1 MTSIEP
7 FPLKSRVSIK
17 TRPVGQPT
25 PPTQRGKG
33 SGKSSLKSSSAKSR
47 SPLLRGLIWGMTFS
61 TTALISAAAG
71 VGVAF
76 LSPDWS
82 LSQNFLTKTTEL
94 PGKKAML
101 AQDNRWNSLLPYHLS
116 RPVNVLVMGIDR
128 VLDAPPDGVEAFAGR
143 SDTMLLLRFEP
154 GDNSLRVLS
163 IPRDTRVRIPDIGYR
178 KINDANAE
186 GGPALA
192 AKVVS
197 QTLNDVPIDRYVRV
211 TTNAFRDLVD
221 LVGGV
226 EVYVQKPMHYR
237 DMTQKLEIN
246 LEPGLQTLNGD
257 QAEQFARFRMD
268 AIGDIGRV
276 QRQEILLKS
285 LQSKFNSPAIIPRI
299 PQAIDILQRSV
310 DTNLSMEEILA
321 LANFGRQ
328 LTKEQVKMVML
339 PGRFS
344 QADEFEKVSYWILSE
359 SGRDRVMDQYFGI
372 ENPTQSHSYRSIER
386 LSIALQNT
394 TDDPALVQRIKAY
407 LRQNNFRNIYEITA
421 SPQGIEK
428 TEIVAQQGDLRAARS
443 LHRLLGLGQVEASST
458 GDLASDITIR
468 IGFDAAQWVETN
480 GFVRADSPAQNPR

>member
-7 FPLKSRVSIK
+7 FPLKSRVSV
-17 TRPVGQPT
+17 RPRPTGQPT

-33 SGKSSLKSSSAKSR
+33 SKKSSSKSLHSKQR
-47 SPLLRGLIWGMTFS
+47 SPLLSGLMWGITFS
-61 TTALISAAAG
+61 FTALVSAAAG
-71 VGVAF
+71 VAVAF

-82 LSQNFLTKTTEL
+82 PSQIFLTKTTEL
-94 PGKKAML
+94 PGKKNML
-101 AQDNRWNSLLPYHLS
+101 AQDHRWNSLLPYTLS

-128 VLDAPPDGVEAFAGR
+128 VLDAPPDSVQSFAGR
-143 SDTMLLLRFEP
+143 SDTMLLLRFDP
-154 GDNSLRVLS
+154 ADDSLRVLS
-163 IPRDTRVRIPDIGYR
+163 IPRDTRVRIPNIGYR

-197 QTLNDVPIDRYVRV
+197 QTFNEVPIDRYVRV
-211 TTNAFRDLVD
+211 TTNAFRELVD
-221 LVGGV
+221 LVGGI
-226 EVYVQKPMHYR
+226 EVYVPKPMHYR

-257 QAEQFARFRMD
+257 QAEQFARFRKD

-276 QRQEILLKS
+276 QRQEILLKA
-285 LQSKFNSPAIIPRI
+285 LQNKLNNPTIIPRI

-328 LTKEQVKMVML
+328 LTKEQVQMVML

-344 QADEFEKVSYWILSE
+344 QPEEFEKASYWILSE

-372 ENPTQSHSYRSIER
+372 ENPSQNQSYRSIER
-386 LSIALQNT
+386 LSIAIQNT
-394 TDDPALVQRIKAY
+394 TDDPTLAQRVRNY
-407 LRQNNFRNIYEITA
+407 LRQQNFRNVYEITS

-428 TEIVAQQGDLRAARS
+428 TEIIAQQGDLKAARS

-458 GDLASDITIR
+458 GDLGSDITIR
-468 IGFDAAQWVETN
+468 IGSDAAQWVEN
-480 GFVRADSPAQNPR
+480 SGFVRTNSPDANTR